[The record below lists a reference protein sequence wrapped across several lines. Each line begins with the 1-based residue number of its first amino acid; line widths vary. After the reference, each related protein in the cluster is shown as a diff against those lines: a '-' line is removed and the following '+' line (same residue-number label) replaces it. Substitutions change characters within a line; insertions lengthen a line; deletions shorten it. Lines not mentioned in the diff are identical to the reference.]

1 MNFLMMKYKVLKR
14 YFKICFLLSL
24 PVWGFAQ
31 SIKEMEDLANRF
43 HQTGDYGQAAGIWK
57 KIYNEKEKSDYAFQV
72 AENYYLQRDYRSA
85 ASYYLKIRN
94 DFNKFDNIIYKYAK
108 CLKQDGQYDA
118 AIKAFKLFLKL
129 YEGSEK
135 PLWEEMVDIELEG
148 CSLAKKLAENA
159 ADDIVLFRPIGLNT
173 GKDEFAAAEF
183 VRIKTTNLRKVALGV
198 DLQGFNPENRD
209 HKLRKELLKG
219 AEYLLVH
226 CGRMSPEKE
235 PARSVQAVS
244 ELVKAGVNVRLIIV
258 GGGPLWNKI
267 RKQSLGLPIEML
279 GYVASREK
287 VAGYLAAADIAIAPG
302 PLETF
307 CLSALES
314 LASGTPVVASK
325 SSAVGEILNINSIR
339 PAGAVASD
347 NGADFAIAITQL
359 LNKGRLRKVAREQA
373 EKFSWA
379 NTVDAML
386 DVHGA
391 KQPMVTTKRRLK
403 VA

>member
-1 MNFLMMKYKVLKR
+1 MRIVHIANFYGPSSGGIKTTLHELGRGYLKYGHEFIYIVPGPRYIKEQTPFGLK
-14 YFKICFLLSL
+14 ISL
-24 PVWGFAQ
+24 PSFTLPASGGYQIIRSNKQLLNLLEFLNPDRVEVSDRFTLLKVGRWAKQHKVASLVFSHETLNGLVKKYVPLIPV
-31 SIKEMEDLANRF
+31 SIRNRF
-43 HQTGDYGQAAGIWK
+43 VNWHNRK
-57 KIYNEKEKSDYAFQV
+57 
-72 AENYYLQRDYRSA
+72 LA
-85 ASYYLKIRN
+85 AS
-94 DFNKFDNIIYKYAK
+94 FDTVIATT
-108 CLKQDGQYDA
+108 D
-118 AIKAFKLFLKL
+118 
-129 YEGSEK
+129 
-135 PLWEEMVDIELEG
+135 
-148 CSLAKKLAENA
+148 
-159 ADDIVLFRPIGLNT
+159 
-173 GKDEFAAAEF
+173 FAAAEF
-183 VRIKTTNLRKVALGV
+183 VRIKTTNLRKIALGV

-258 GGGPLWNKI
+258 GGGPLWSKI
-267 RKQSLGLPIEML
+267 RQQSLGLPIEML

-287 VAGYLAAADIAIAPG
+287 VASYLAAADIAIAPG

-325 SSAVGEILNINSIR
+325 SSAVGEILNINSIK

-347 NGADFAIAITQL
+347 NGAEFAIAIRQL

>member
-1 MNFLMMKYKVLKR
+1 MRIVHVANFYGPSSGGIKTTLHELGRGYLKYGHEFIYIVPGPR
-14 YFKICFLLSL
+14 Y
-24 PVWGFAQ
+24 
-31 SIKEMEDLANRF
+31 IKEQTPFGLKITLPSFTLPASGGYQIIRSNKQLLNLLEFLNPDRIEVSDRFTLLKVGRWAKQHKVASLVFSHETLNGLVKKYAPLVPLALRNKFVNWHNR
-43 HQTGDYGQAAGIWK
+43 K
-57 KIYNEKEKSDYAFQV
+57 
-72 AENYYLQRDYRSA
+72 LA
-85 ASYYLKIRN
+85 AS
-94 DFNKFDNIIYKYAK
+94 FDTVIA
-108 CLKQDGQYDA
+108 
-118 AIKAFKLFLKL
+118 
-129 YEGSEK
+129 
-135 PLWEEMVDIELEG
+135 
-148 CSLAKKLAENA
+148 
-159 ADDIVLFRPIGLNT
+159 T
-173 GKDEFAAAEF
+173 TEFAAAEF

-198 DLQGFNPENRD
+198 DLAGFKPENRD
-209 HKLRKELLKG
+209 NKLRKELLKG

-235 PARSVQAVS
+235 PARSVQAVR

>member
-1 MNFLMMKYKVLKR
+1 MRIVHVANFYGPSSGGIKTTLHELGRGYLKYGHEFIYIVPGPR
-14 YFKICFLLSL
+14 Y
-24 PVWGFAQ
+24 
-31 SIKEMEDLANRF
+31 IKEQTPFGLKITLPSFTLPASGGYQIIRSNKQLLNLLEFLNPDRIEVSDRFTLLKVGRWAKQHKVASLVFSHETLNGLVKKYAPFVPISFRNKFVNWHNR
-43 HQTGDYGQAAGIWK
+43 K
-57 KIYNEKEKSDYAFQV
+57 
-72 AENYYLQRDYRSA
+72 LA
-85 ASYYLKIRN
+85 AS
-94 DFNKFDNIIYKYAK
+94 FDTVIA
-108 CLKQDGQYDA
+108 
-118 AIKAFKLFLKL
+118 
-129 YEGSEK
+129 
-135 PLWEEMVDIELEG
+135 
-148 CSLAKKLAENA
+148 
-159 ADDIVLFRPIGLNT
+159 T
-173 GKDEFAAAEF
+173 TEFAAAEF

-198 DLQGFNPENRD
+198 DLAGFKPENRD
-209 HKLRKELLKG
+209 NKLRKELLKG

-235 PARSVQAVS
+235 PARSVQAVR

-347 NGADFAIAITQL
+347 NGAEFAIAIKQL

>member
-1 MNFLMMKYKVLKR
+1 MRIVHVANFYGPSSGGIKTTLHELGRGYLKYGHEFIYIVPGPR
-14 YFKICFLLSL
+14 Y
-24 PVWGFAQ
+24 
-31 SIKEMEDLANRF
+31 IKEQTPFGLKITLPSFTLPASGGYQIIRSNKQLLNLLEFLNPDRIEVSDRFTLLKVGRWAKQHKVASLVFSHETLNGLVKKYAPFVPVSFRNKFVNWHNR
-43 HQTGDYGQAAGIWK
+43 K
-57 KIYNEKEKSDYAFQV
+57 
-72 AENYYLQRDYRSA
+72 LA
-85 ASYYLKIRN
+85 AS
-94 DFNKFDNIIYKYAK
+94 FDTVIA
-108 CLKQDGQYDA
+108 
-118 AIKAFKLFLKL
+118 
-129 YEGSEK
+129 
-135 PLWEEMVDIELEG
+135 
-148 CSLAKKLAENA
+148 
-159 ADDIVLFRPIGLNT
+159 T
-173 GKDEFAAAEF
+173 TEFAAAEF

-198 DLQGFNPENRD
+198 DLLGFKPENRD

-347 NGADFAIAITQL
+347 NGADFAIAIKQL

>member
-1 MNFLMMKYKVLKR
+1 MRIVHIANFYGPSSGGIKTTLHELGRGYLKYGHEFIYIVPGPRYIKEQTPFGLK
-14 YFKICFLLSL
+14 ISL
-24 PVWGFAQ
+24 PSFTLPASGGYQIIRSNKQLLNLLEFLNPDRVEV
-31 SIKEMEDLANRF
+31 SDRF
-43 HQTGDYGQAAGIWK
+43 TLLKVGRWAKQHKVASLVFSHETLNGLVK
-57 KIYNEKEKSDYAFQV
+57 KYAPLIPELV
-72 AENYYLQRDYRSA
+72 R
-85 ASYYLKIRN
+85 
-94 DFNKFDNIIYKYAK
+94 NKFVN
-108 CLKQDGQYDA
+108 
-118 AIKAFKLFLKL
+118 
-129 YEGSEK
+129 
-135 PLWEEMVDIELEG
+135 WHNR
-148 CSLAKKLAENA
+148 KLAA
-159 ADDIVLFRPIGLNT
+159 TFDTVIATTD
-173 GKDEFAAAEF
+173 FAAAEF

-198 DLQGFNPENRD
+198 DLVGFKPENRD
-209 HKLRKELLKG
+209 PKLRKELLKD
-219 AEYLLVH
+219 ADYLLVH

-287 VAGYLAAADIAIAPG
+287 VASYLAAADIAIAPG

-325 SSAVGEILNINSIR
+325 SSAVGEILNINSVK

-347 NGADFAIAITQL
+347 NGAEFAIAIKQL

-373 EKFSWA
+373 EKFSWT

-391 KQPMVTTKRRLK
+391 KKPMVTTKRRLK

>member
-1 MNFLMMKYKVLKR
+1 MRIVHVANFYGPSSGGIKTTLHELGRGYLKYGHEFIYIVPGPR
-14 YFKICFLLSL
+14 Y
-24 PVWGFAQ
+24 
-31 SIKEMEDLANRF
+31 IKEQTPFGLKITLPSFTLPASGGYQIIRSNKQLLNLLEFLNPDRIEVSDRFTLLKVGRWAKQHKVASLVFSHETLNGLVKKYAPLVPLALRNKFVNWHNR
-43 HQTGDYGQAAGIWK
+43 K
-57 KIYNEKEKSDYAFQV
+57 
-72 AENYYLQRDYRSA
+72 LA
-85 ASYYLKIRN
+85 AS
-94 DFNKFDNIIYKYAK
+94 FDTVIA
-108 CLKQDGQYDA
+108 
-118 AIKAFKLFLKL
+118 
-129 YEGSEK
+129 
-135 PLWEEMVDIELEG
+135 
-148 CSLAKKLAENA
+148 
-159 ADDIVLFRPIGLNT
+159 T
-173 GKDEFAAAEF
+173 TEFAAAEF

-198 DLQGFNPENRD
+198 DLLGFKPENRD
-209 HKLRKELLKG
+209 NKLRKELLKG

-235 PARSVQAVS
+235 PARSVQAVR
-244 ELVKAGVNVRLIIV
+244 ELVKAGVNVRLIII

-347 NGADFAIAITQL
+347 NGAEFAIAIKQL
-359 LNKGRLRKVAREQA
+359 LNKGKLRKVAREQA

>member
-1 MNFLMMKYKVLKR
+1 MRIVHIANFYGPSSGGIKTTLHELGRGYLKYGHEFIYIVPGPRYIKEQTPFGLK
-14 YFKICFLLSL
+14 ISL
-24 PVWGFAQ
+24 PSFTLPASGGYQIIRSNKQLLNLLEFLNPDRVEV
-31 SIKEMEDLANRF
+31 SDRF
-43 HQTGDYGQAAGIWK
+43 TLLKVGRWAKQHKVASLVFSHETLNGLVK
-57 KIYNEKEKSDYAFQV
+57 KYAPLIPELV
-72 AENYYLQRDYRSA
+72 R
-85 ASYYLKIRN
+85 
-94 DFNKFDNIIYKYAK
+94 NKFVN
-108 CLKQDGQYDA
+108 
-118 AIKAFKLFLKL
+118 
-129 YEGSEK
+129 
-135 PLWEEMVDIELEG
+135 WHNR
-148 CSLAKKLAENA
+148 KLAA
-159 ADDIVLFRPIGLNT
+159 TFDTVIATTD
-173 GKDEFAAAEF
+173 FAAAEF

-198 DLQGFNPENRD
+198 DLVGFRPENRD
-209 HKLRKELLKG
+209 PKLRKELLKD
-219 AEYLLVH
+219 ADYLLVH

-244 ELVKAGVNVRLIIV
+244 ELVKAGINVRLIIV

-287 VAGYLAAADIAIAPG
+287 VASYLAAADIAIAPG

-325 SSAVGEILNINSIR
+325 SSAVGEILNINSVK
-339 PAGAVASD
+339 PAGAVAND
-347 NGADFAIAITQL
+347 NGAEFAIAIRQL

-391 KQPMVTTKRRLK
+391 KKPMVTTKRRLK

>member
-1 MNFLMMKYKVLKR
+1 MRIVHVANFYGPSSGGIKTTLHELGRGYLKYGHEFIYIVPGPR
-14 YFKICFLLSL
+14 Y
-24 PVWGFAQ
+24 
-31 SIKEMEDLANRF
+31 IKEQTPFGLKITLPSFTLPASGGYQIIRSNKQLLNLLEFLNPDRIEVSDRFTLLKVGRWAKQHKVASLVFSHETLNGLVKKYAPFVPVSFRNKFVNWHNR
-43 HQTGDYGQAAGIWK
+43 K
-57 KIYNEKEKSDYAFQV
+57 
-72 AENYYLQRDYRSA
+72 LA
-85 ASYYLKIRN
+85 AS
-94 DFNKFDNIIYKYAK
+94 FDTVIA
-108 CLKQDGQYDA
+108 
-118 AIKAFKLFLKL
+118 
-129 YEGSEK
+129 
-135 PLWEEMVDIELEG
+135 
-148 CSLAKKLAENA
+148 
-159 ADDIVLFRPIGLNT
+159 T
-173 GKDEFAAAEF
+173 TEFAAAEF

-198 DLQGFNPENRD
+198 DLLGFKPENRD

-347 NGADFAIAITQL
+347 NGAEFAIAIKQL

>member
-1 MNFLMMKYKVLKR
+1 MRIVHVANFYGPSSGGIKTTLHELGRGYLKYGHEFIYIVPGPR
-14 YFKICFLLSL
+14 Y
-24 PVWGFAQ
+24 
-31 SIKEMEDLANRF
+31 IKE
-43 HQTGDYGQAAGIWK
+43 QTPFG
-57 KIYNEKEKSDYAFQV
+57 
-72 AENYYLQRDYRSA
+72 
-85 ASYYLKIRN
+85 LKITLPSFTLPASGGYQIIRSN
-94 DFNKFDNIIYKYAK
+94 KQLLNLLEFLNPDRIEVSDRFTLLKVGRWAKQHKVASLVFSHETLNGLVKKYAPLIPELVRNKFVN
-108 CLKQDGQYDA
+108 
-118 AIKAFKLFLKL
+118 
-129 YEGSEK
+129 
-135 PLWEEMVDIELEG
+135 WHNR
-148 CSLAKKLAENA
+148 KLAA
-159 ADDIVLFRPIGLNT
+159 TFDTVIATTD
-173 GKDEFAAAEF
+173 FAAAEF

-198 DLQGFNPENRD
+198 DLVGFSPENRD
-209 HKLRKELLKG
+209 PKLRKELLKD
-219 AEYLLVH
+219 ADYLLVH

-244 ELVKAGVNVRLIIV
+244 ELVKAGINVRLIIV

-339 PAGAVASD
+339 PAGAVAND
-347 NGADFAIAITQL
+347 NGAEFAIAIKQL

>member
-1 MNFLMMKYKVLKR
+1 MRIVHIANFYGPSSGGIKTTLHELGRGYLKYGHEFIYIVPGPRYIKEQTPFGLK
-14 YFKICFLLSL
+14 ISL
-24 PVWGFAQ
+24 PSFTLPASGGYQIIRSNKQLLNLLEFLNPDRVEV
-31 SIKEMEDLANRF
+31 SDRF
-43 HQTGDYGQAAGIWK
+43 TLLKVGRWAKQHKVASLVFSHETLNGLVK
-57 KIYNEKEKSDYAFQV
+57 KYAPLIPEFV
-72 AENYYLQRDYRSA
+72 R
-85 ASYYLKIRN
+85 
-94 DFNKFDNIIYKYAK
+94 NKFVN
-108 CLKQDGQYDA
+108 
-118 AIKAFKLFLKL
+118 
-129 YEGSEK
+129 
-135 PLWEEMVDIELEG
+135 WHNR
-148 CSLAKKLAENA
+148 KLAA
-159 ADDIVLFRPIGLNT
+159 TFDTVIATTD
-173 GKDEFAAAEF
+173 FAAAEF

-198 DLQGFNPENRD
+198 DLVGFRPENRD
-209 HKLRKELLKG
+209 PKLRKELLKD
-219 AEYLLVH
+219 ADYLLVH

-287 VAGYLAAADIAIAPG
+287 VASYLAAADIAIAPG

-325 SSAVGEILNINSIR
+325 SSAVGEILNINSVK

-347 NGADFAIAITQL
+347 NGAEFAVAIKQL

-391 KQPMVTTKRRLK
+391 KKPMVTTKRRLK

>member
-1 MNFLMMKYKVLKR
+1 MRIVHIANFYGPSSGGIKTTLHELGRGYLKYGHEFIYIVPGPRYIKEQTPFGLK
-14 YFKICFLLSL
+14 ISL
-24 PVWGFAQ
+24 PSFTLPASGGYQIIRSNKQLLNLLEFLNPDRVEV
-31 SIKEMEDLANRF
+31 SDRF
-43 HQTGDYGQAAGIWK
+43 TLLKVGRWAKQHKVASLVFSHETLNGLVK
-57 KIYNEKEKSDYAFQV
+57 KYVPLIPELV
-72 AENYYLQRDYRSA
+72 R
-85 ASYYLKIRN
+85 
-94 DFNKFDNIIYKYAK
+94 NKFVN
-108 CLKQDGQYDA
+108 
-118 AIKAFKLFLKL
+118 
-129 YEGSEK
+129 
-135 PLWEEMVDIELEG
+135 WHNR
-148 CSLAKKLAENA
+148 KLAA
-159 ADDIVLFRPIGLNT
+159 TFDTVIATTD
-173 GKDEFAAAEF
+173 FAAAEF

-198 DLQGFNPENRD
+198 DLLGFRPENRD
-209 HKLRKELLKG
+209 PKLRKELLKD
-219 AEYLLVH
+219 ADYLLVH

-287 VAGYLAAADIAIAPG
+287 VASYLAAADIAIAPG

-325 SSAVGEILNINSIR
+325 SSAVGEILNINSVK

-347 NGADFAIAITQL
+347 NGAEFAVAIKQL

-391 KQPMVTTKRRLK
+391 KKPMVTTKRRLK

>member
-1 MNFLMMKYKVLKR
+1 MRIVHVANFYGPSSGGIKTTLHELGRGYLKYGHEFIYIVPGPR
-14 YFKICFLLSL
+14 Y
-24 PVWGFAQ
+24 
-31 SIKEMEDLANRF
+31 IKEQTPFGLKITLPSFTLPASGGYQIIRSNKQLLNLLEFLNPDRIEVSDRFTLLKVGRWAKQHKVASLVFSHETLNGLVKKYAPLIPVSIRNKFVNWHNR
-43 HQTGDYGQAAGIWK
+43 K
-57 KIYNEKEKSDYAFQV
+57 
-72 AENYYLQRDYRSA
+72 LA
-85 ASYYLKIRN
+85 AS
-94 DFNKFDNIIYKYAK
+94 FDTVIATT
-108 CLKQDGQYDA
+108 D
-118 AIKAFKLFLKL
+118 
-129 YEGSEK
+129 
-135 PLWEEMVDIELEG
+135 
-148 CSLAKKLAENA
+148 
-159 ADDIVLFRPIGLNT
+159 
-173 GKDEFAAAEF
+173 FAAAEF

-267 RKQSLGLPIEML
+267 RQQSLGLPIEML

-287 VAGYLAAADIAIAPG
+287 VASYLAAADIAIAPG

-325 SSAVGEILNINSIR
+325 SSAVGEILNINSIK

-347 NGADFAIAITQL
+347 NGAEFAIAIRQL

>member
-1 MNFLMMKYKVLKR
+1 MRIVHIANFYGPSSGGIKTTLHELGRGYLKYGHEFIYIVPGPRYIKEQTPFGLK
-14 YFKICFLLSL
+14 ISL
-24 PVWGFAQ
+24 PSFTLPASGGYQIIRSNKQLLNLLEFLNPDRVEVSDRFTLLKVGRWAKQHKVASLVFSHETLNGLVKKYVPLIPV
-31 SIKEMEDLANRF
+31 SIRNRF
-43 HQTGDYGQAAGIWK
+43 VNWHNRK
-57 KIYNEKEKSDYAFQV
+57 
-72 AENYYLQRDYRSA
+72 LA
-85 ASYYLKIRN
+85 AS
-94 DFNKFDNIIYKYAK
+94 FDTVIATT
-108 CLKQDGQYDA
+108 D
-118 AIKAFKLFLKL
+118 
-129 YEGSEK
+129 
-135 PLWEEMVDIELEG
+135 
-148 CSLAKKLAENA
+148 
-159 ADDIVLFRPIGLNT
+159 
-173 GKDEFAAAEF
+173 FAAAEF
-183 VRIKTTNLRKVALGV
+183 VRIKTTNLRKIALGV

-267 RKQSLGLPIEML
+267 RQQSLGLPIEML

-287 VAGYLAAADIAIAPG
+287 VASYLAAADIAIAPG

-325 SSAVGEILNINSIR
+325 SSAVGEILNINSIK

-347 NGADFAIAITQL
+347 NGAEFAIAIRQL

>member
-1 MNFLMMKYKVLKR
+1 MRIVHIANFYGPSSGGIKTTLHELGRGYLKYGHEFIYIVPGPRYIKEQTPFGLK
-14 YFKICFLLSL
+14 ISL
-24 PVWGFAQ
+24 PSFTLPASGGYQIIRSNKQLLNLLEFLNPDRVEV
-31 SIKEMEDLANRF
+31 SDRF
-43 HQTGDYGQAAGIWK
+43 TLLKVGRWAKQHKVASLVFSHETLNGLVK
-57 KIYNEKEKSDYAFQV
+57 KYAPLIPELV
-72 AENYYLQRDYRSA
+72 R
-85 ASYYLKIRN
+85 
-94 DFNKFDNIIYKYAK
+94 NKFVN
-108 CLKQDGQYDA
+108 
-118 AIKAFKLFLKL
+118 
-129 YEGSEK
+129 
-135 PLWEEMVDIELEG
+135 WHNR
-148 CSLAKKLAENA
+148 KLAA
-159 ADDIVLFRPIGLNT
+159 TFDTVIATTD
-173 GKDEFAAAEF
+173 FAAAEF

-198 DLQGFNPENRD
+198 DLVGFRPENRD
-209 HKLRKELLKG
+209 PKLRKELLKD
-219 AEYLLVH
+219 ADYLLVH

-287 VAGYLAAADIAIAPG
+287 VASYLAAADIAIAPG

-325 SSAVGEILNINSIR
+325 SSAVGEILNINSVK
-339 PAGAVASD
+339 PAGAVAND
-347 NGADFAIAITQL
+347 NGAEFAVAIKRL

-391 KQPMVTTKRRLK
+391 KKPMVTTKRRLK

>member
-1 MNFLMMKYKVLKR
+1 MRIVHIANFYGPSSGGIKTTLHELGRGYLKYGHEFIYIVPGPR
-14 YFKICFLLSL
+14 Y
-24 PVWGFAQ
+24 
-31 SIKEMEDLANRF
+31 IKEQTPFGLKITLPSFTLPASGGYQIIRSNKQLLNLLEFLNPDRIEVSDRFTLLKVGRWAKQHKVASLVFSHETLNGLVKKYAPLMPELVRNKFVNWHNR
-43 HQTGDYGQAAGIWK
+43 K
-57 KIYNEKEKSDYAFQV
+57 
-72 AENYYLQRDYRSA
+72 LA
-85 ASYYLKIRN
+85 AS
-94 DFNKFDNIIYKYAK
+94 FDTVIATT
-108 CLKQDGQYDA
+108 D
-118 AIKAFKLFLKL
+118 
-129 YEGSEK
+129 
-135 PLWEEMVDIELEG
+135 
-148 CSLAKKLAENA
+148 
-159 ADDIVLFRPIGLNT
+159 
-173 GKDEFAAAEF
+173 FAAAEF

-198 DLQGFNPENRD
+198 DLVGFKPENRD
-209 HKLRKELLKG
+209 PKLRKELLKD
-219 AEYLLVH
+219 ADYLLVH

-287 VAGYLAAADIAIAPG
+287 VASYLAAADIAIAPG

-347 NGADFAIAITQL
+347 NGAEFAIAIKQL

>member
-1 MNFLMMKYKVLKR
+1 MRIVHVANFYGPSSGGIKTTLHELGRGYLKYGHEFIYIVPGPR
-14 YFKICFLLSL
+14 Y
-24 PVWGFAQ
+24 
-31 SIKEMEDLANRF
+31 IKEQTPFGLKITLPSFTLPASGGYQIIRSNKQLLNLLEFLNPDRIEVSDRFTLLKVGRWAKQHKVASLVFSHETLNGLVKKYAPLVPLALRNKFVNWHNR
-43 HQTGDYGQAAGIWK
+43 K
-57 KIYNEKEKSDYAFQV
+57 
-72 AENYYLQRDYRSA
+72 LA
-85 ASYYLKIRN
+85 AS
-94 DFNKFDNIIYKYAK
+94 FDTVIA
-108 CLKQDGQYDA
+108 
-118 AIKAFKLFLKL
+118 
-129 YEGSEK
+129 
-135 PLWEEMVDIELEG
+135 
-148 CSLAKKLAENA
+148 
-159 ADDIVLFRPIGLNT
+159 T
-173 GKDEFAAAEF
+173 TEFAAAEF

-198 DLQGFNPENRD
+198 DLAGFKPENRD
-209 HKLRKELLKG
+209 NKLRKELLKG

-235 PARSVQAVS
+235 PARSVQAVR

-287 VAGYLAAADIAIAPG
+287 VASYLAAADIAIAPG

-347 NGADFAIAITQL
+347 NGAEFAIAIEQL

>member
-1 MNFLMMKYKVLKR
+1 MRIVHIANFYGPSSGGIKTTLHELGRGYLKYGHEFIYIVPGPR
-14 YFKICFLLSL
+14 Y
-24 PVWGFAQ
+24 
-31 SIKEMEDLANRF
+31 IKEQTPFGLKITLPSFTLPASGGYQIIRSNKQLLNLLEFLNPDRVEVSDRFTLLKVGRWAKQHKVASLVFSHETLNGLVKKYVPLIPVSIRNRF
-43 HQTGDYGQAAGIWK
+43 VNWHNRK
-57 KIYNEKEKSDYAFQV
+57 
-72 AENYYLQRDYRSA
+72 LA
-85 ASYYLKIRN
+85 AS
-94 DFNKFDNIIYKYAK
+94 FDTVIATT
-108 CLKQDGQYDA
+108 D
-118 AIKAFKLFLKL
+118 
-129 YEGSEK
+129 
-135 PLWEEMVDIELEG
+135 
-148 CSLAKKLAENA
+148 
-159 ADDIVLFRPIGLNT
+159 
-173 GKDEFAAAEF
+173 FAAAEF

-198 DLQGFNPENRD
+198 DLIGFNPENRD

-258 GGGPLWNKI
+258 GGGPLWSKI
-267 RKQSLGLPIEML
+267 RQQSLGLPIEML

-287 VAGYLAAADIAIAPG
+287 VASYLAAADIAIAPG

-325 SSAVGEILNINSIR
+325 SSAVGEILNINSIK

-347 NGADFAIAITQL
+347 NGAEFAIAIRQL

>member
-1 MNFLMMKYKVLKR
+1 MRIVHVANFYGPSSGGIKTTLHELGRGYLKYGHEFIYIVPGPR
-14 YFKICFLLSL
+14 Y
-24 PVWGFAQ
+24 
-31 SIKEMEDLANRF
+31 IKEQTPFGLKITLPSFTLPASGGYQIIRSNKQLLNLLEFLNPDRIEVSDRFTLLKVGRWAKQHKVASLVFSHETLNGLVKKYAPLVPVALRNKFVNWHNR
-43 HQTGDYGQAAGIWK
+43 K
-57 KIYNEKEKSDYAFQV
+57 
-72 AENYYLQRDYRSA
+72 LA
-85 ASYYLKIRN
+85 AS
-94 DFNKFDNIIYKYAK
+94 FDTVIA
-108 CLKQDGQYDA
+108 
-118 AIKAFKLFLKL
+118 
-129 YEGSEK
+129 
-135 PLWEEMVDIELEG
+135 
-148 CSLAKKLAENA
+148 
-159 ADDIVLFRPIGLNT
+159 T
-173 GKDEFAAAEF
+173 TEFAAAEF

-198 DLQGFNPENRD
+198 DLAGFKPENRD
-209 HKLRKELLKG
+209 NKLRKELLKG

-235 PARSVQAVS
+235 PARSVQAVR

-347 NGADFAIAITQL
+347 NGAEFAIAITQL

>member
-1 MNFLMMKYKVLKR
+1 MRIVHIANFYGPSSGGIKTTLHELGRGYLKYGHEFIYIVPGPRYIKEQTPFGLK
-14 YFKICFLLSL
+14 ISL
-24 PVWGFAQ
+24 PSFTLPASGGYQIIRSNKQLLNLLEFLNPDRIEVSDRFTLLKVGRWAKQHKVASLVFSHETLNGLVKKYAPLIPV
-31 SIKEMEDLANRF
+31 SIRNRF
-43 HQTGDYGQAAGIWK
+43 VNWHNRK
-57 KIYNEKEKSDYAFQV
+57 
-72 AENYYLQRDYRSA
+72 LA
-85 ASYYLKIRN
+85 AS
-94 DFNKFDNIIYKYAK
+94 FDTVIATT
-108 CLKQDGQYDA
+108 D
-118 AIKAFKLFLKL
+118 
-129 YEGSEK
+129 
-135 PLWEEMVDIELEG
+135 
-148 CSLAKKLAENA
+148 
-159 ADDIVLFRPIGLNT
+159 
-173 GKDEFAAAEF
+173 FAAAEF
-183 VRIKTTNLRKVALGV
+183 VRIKTTNLRKIALGV

-287 VAGYLAAADIAIAPG
+287 VASYLAAADIAIAPG

-325 SSAVGEILNINSIR
+325 SSAVGEILNINSIK

-347 NGADFAIAITQL
+347 NGAEFAIAIRQL

>member
-1 MNFLMMKYKVLKR
+1 MRIVHIANFYGPSSGGIKTTLHELGRGYLKYGHEFIYIVPGPRYIKEQTPFGLK
-14 YFKICFLLSL
+14 ISL
-24 PVWGFAQ
+24 PSFTLPASGGYQIIRSNKQLLNLLEFLNPDRIEVSDRFTLLKVGRWAKQHKVASLVFSHETLNGLVKKYAPLIPV
-31 SIKEMEDLANRF
+31 SIRNRF
-43 HQTGDYGQAAGIWK
+43 VNWHNRK
-57 KIYNEKEKSDYAFQV
+57 
-72 AENYYLQRDYRSA
+72 LA
-85 ASYYLKIRN
+85 AS
-94 DFNKFDNIIYKYAK
+94 FDTVIATT
-108 CLKQDGQYDA
+108 D
-118 AIKAFKLFLKL
+118 
-129 YEGSEK
+129 
-135 PLWEEMVDIELEG
+135 
-148 CSLAKKLAENA
+148 
-159 ADDIVLFRPIGLNT
+159 
-173 GKDEFAAAEF
+173 FAAAEF

-198 DLQGFNPENRD
+198 DLIGFNPENRD

-267 RKQSLGLPIEML
+267 RQQSLGLPIEML

-287 VAGYLAAADIAIAPG
+287 VASYLAAADIAIAPG

-325 SSAVGEILNINSIR
+325 SSAVGEILNINSIK

-347 NGADFAIAITQL
+347 NGAEFAIAIRQL

>member
-1 MNFLMMKYKVLKR
+1 MRIVHVANFYGPSSGGIKTTLHELGRGYLKYGHEFIYIVPGPR
-14 YFKICFLLSL
+14 Y
-24 PVWGFAQ
+24 
-31 SIKEMEDLANRF
+31 IKEQTPFGLKITLPSFTLPASGGYQIIRSNKQLLNLLEFLNPDRIEVSDRF
-43 HQTGDYGQAAGIWK
+43 TLLKVGRWAKQHKVASLVFSHETLNGLVRK
-57 KIYNEKEKSDYAFQV
+57 YAPLIPVSIRNKFV
-72 AENYYLQRDYRSA
+72 NWHNHKLA
-85 ASYYLKIRN
+85 AS
-94 DFNKFDNIIYKYAK
+94 FDTVIATT
-108 CLKQDGQYDA
+108 D
-118 AIKAFKLFLKL
+118 
-129 YEGSEK
+129 
-135 PLWEEMVDIELEG
+135 
-148 CSLAKKLAENA
+148 
-159 ADDIVLFRPIGLNT
+159 
-173 GKDEFAAAEF
+173 FAAAEF
-183 VRIKTTNLRKVALGV
+183 MRIKTTNLRKVALGV
-198 DLQGFNPENRD
+198 DLIGFNPENRD

-244 ELVKAGVNVRLIIV
+244 ELVKVGVNVRLIIV
-258 GGGPLWNKI
+258 GGGPLWSKI
-267 RKQSLGLPIEML
+267 RQQSLGLPIEML

-287 VAGYLAAADIAIAPG
+287 VASYLAAADIAIAPG

-325 SSAVGEILNINSIR
+325 SSAVGEILNINSIK

-347 NGADFAIAITQL
+347 NGAEFAIAIRQL

>member
-1 MNFLMMKYKVLKR
+1 LPASGGYQIIRSNKQLLNLLEFLNPDRIEVSDRFTLLKVGRWAKQHKVASLVFSHETLNGLVKKYAPL
-14 YFKICFLLSL
+14 I
-24 PVWGFAQ
+24 PVSFRNKFVNWH
-31 SIKEMEDLANRF
+31 NR
-43 HQTGDYGQAAGIWK
+43 K
-57 KIYNEKEKSDYAFQV
+57 
-72 AENYYLQRDYRSA
+72 LA
-85 ASYYLKIRN
+85 AS
-94 DFNKFDNIIYKYAK
+94 FDTVIA
-108 CLKQDGQYDA
+108 
-118 AIKAFKLFLKL
+118 
-129 YEGSEK
+129 
-135 PLWEEMVDIELEG
+135 
-148 CSLAKKLAENA
+148 
-159 ADDIVLFRPIGLNT
+159 T
-173 GKDEFAAAEF
+173 TEFAAAEF

-198 DLQGFNPENRD
+198 DLAGFNPENRD

-219 AEYLLVH
+219 ADYLLVH

-235 PARSVQAVS
+235 PARSVQTVS

-287 VAGYLAAADIAIAPG
+287 VASYLAAADIAIAPG

-347 NGADFAIAITQL
+347 NGAEFAKAIKQL

>member
-1 MNFLMMKYKVLKR
+1 MRIVHIANFYGPSSGGIKTTLHELGRGYLKYGHEFIYIVPGPRYIKEQTPFGLK
-14 YFKICFLLSL
+14 ISL
-24 PVWGFAQ
+24 PSFTLPASGGYQIIRSNKQLLNLLEFLNPDRVEV
-31 SIKEMEDLANRF
+31 SDRF
-43 HQTGDYGQAAGIWK
+43 TLLKVGRWAKQHKVASLVFSHETLNGLVK
-57 KIYNEKEKSDYAFQV
+57 KYAPLIPEFV
-72 AENYYLQRDYRSA
+72 R
-85 ASYYLKIRN
+85 
-94 DFNKFDNIIYKYAK
+94 NKFVN
-108 CLKQDGQYDA
+108 
-118 AIKAFKLFLKL
+118 
-129 YEGSEK
+129 
-135 PLWEEMVDIELEG
+135 WHNR
-148 CSLAKKLAENA
+148 KLAA
-159 ADDIVLFRPIGLNT
+159 TFDTVIATTD
-173 GKDEFAAAEF
+173 FAAAEF

-198 DLQGFNPENRD
+198 DLVGFRPENRD
-209 HKLRKELLKG
+209 PKLRKELLKD
-219 AEYLLVH
+219 ADYLLVH

-287 VAGYLAAADIAIAPG
+287 VASYLAAADIAIAPG

-325 SSAVGEILNINSIR
+325 SSAVGEILNINSVK
-339 PAGAVASD
+339 PAGAVAND
-347 NGADFAIAITQL
+347 NGAEFAVAIKQL

-391 KQPMVTTKRRLK
+391 KKPMVTTKRRLK

>member
-1 MNFLMMKYKVLKR
+1 MRIVHVANFYGPSSGGIKTTLHELGRGYLKYGHEFIYIVPGPR
-14 YFKICFLLSL
+14 Y
-24 PVWGFAQ
+24 
-31 SIKEMEDLANRF
+31 IKEQTPFGLKITLPSFTLPASGGYQIIRSNKQLLNLLEFLNPDRIEVSDRFTLLKVGRWAKQHKVASLVFSHETLNGLVKKYAPFVPVSLRNKFVNWHNR
-43 HQTGDYGQAAGIWK
+43 K
-57 KIYNEKEKSDYAFQV
+57 
-72 AENYYLQRDYRSA
+72 LA
-85 ASYYLKIRN
+85 AS
-94 DFNKFDNIIYKYAK
+94 FDTVIA
-108 CLKQDGQYDA
+108 
-118 AIKAFKLFLKL
+118 
-129 YEGSEK
+129 
-135 PLWEEMVDIELEG
+135 
-148 CSLAKKLAENA
+148 
-159 ADDIVLFRPIGLNT
+159 T
-173 GKDEFAAAEF
+173 TEFAAAEF

-198 DLQGFNPENRD
+198 DLLGFKPENRD

-347 NGADFAIAITQL
+347 NGAEFAIAIKQL

>member
-1 MNFLMMKYKVLKR
+1 MRIVHIANFYGPSSGGIKTTLHELGRGYLKYGHEFIYIVPGPRYIKEQTPFGLK
-14 YFKICFLLSL
+14 ISL
-24 PVWGFAQ
+24 PSFTLPASGGYQIIRSNKQLLNLLEFLNPDRVEV
-31 SIKEMEDLANRF
+31 SDRF
-43 HQTGDYGQAAGIWK
+43 TLLKVGRWAKQHKVASLVFSHETLNGLVK
-57 KIYNEKEKSDYAFQV
+57 KYAPLIPELV
-72 AENYYLQRDYRSA
+72 R
-85 ASYYLKIRN
+85 
-94 DFNKFDNIIYKYAK
+94 NKFVN
-108 CLKQDGQYDA
+108 
-118 AIKAFKLFLKL
+118 
-129 YEGSEK
+129 
-135 PLWEEMVDIELEG
+135 WHNR
-148 CSLAKKLAENA
+148 KLAA
-159 ADDIVLFRPIGLNT
+159 TFDTVIATTD
-173 GKDEFAAAEF
+173 FAAAEF

-198 DLQGFNPENRD
+198 DLLGFRPENRD
-209 HKLRKELLKG
+209 PKLRKELLKD
-219 AEYLLVH
+219 ADYLLVH

-244 ELVKAGVNVRLIIV
+244 ELVKAGINVRLIIV

-287 VAGYLAAADIAIAPG
+287 VASYLAAADIAIAPG

-325 SSAVGEILNINSIR
+325 SSAVGEILNINSVK

-347 NGADFAIAITQL
+347 NGAEFAVAIKQL

-391 KQPMVTTKRRLK
+391 KKPMVTTKRRLK